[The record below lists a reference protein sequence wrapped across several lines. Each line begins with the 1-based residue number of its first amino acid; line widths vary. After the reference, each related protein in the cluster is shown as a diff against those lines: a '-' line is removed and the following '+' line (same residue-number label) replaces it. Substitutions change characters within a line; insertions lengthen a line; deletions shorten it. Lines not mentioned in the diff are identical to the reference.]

1 MGREIE
7 RKYLVKGDDWRR
19 HVTRTETMRL
29 GYLSSSDGVTV
40 RIRSIDDRTGRLTI
54 KSGGSKLER
63 AEFEYEVPIADALE
77 LLDLCP
83 GRQVEKHR
91 HHLDLPGGE
100 WVVDEF
106 DGRHAGLIVLEVEL
120 PQIDTTIERPSWLG
134 EEVTGNPAYYNSSL
148 ASLPQGGEI

>member
-7 RKYLVKGDDWRR
+7 RKYLLKDDGWRR
-19 HVTRTETMRL
+19 HVTRTERMRQ

-40 RIRSIDDRTGRLTI
+40 RIRSIDERIGLLTI

-63 AEFEYEVPIADALE
+63 AEFEYEVPIADARE

-91 HHLDLPGGE
+91 HHLDLPGGD

-106 DGRHAGLIVLEVEL
+106 DGCHAGLIVLEVEL
-120 PQIDTTIERPSWLG
+120 PRSDAEIERPHWLG
-134 EEVTGNPAYYNSSL
+134 EEVTGNPAYYNSTL
-148 ASLPQGGEI
+148 AALPPGGEI